1 MELNPSKGKCES
13 STIYLLNEI
22 ECLVSK
28 GLASELFCWLSSS
41 CCVGIRRTV
50 SAPVTAARA
59 GTIAASMPAATP
71 SQHLSPDSLLNMIRA
86 WKLGQ
91 CWRRGSN
98 GREHVKPSFTLA
110 HFKNTSLEQQ
120 ECVCARNC

>member
-13 STIYLLNEI
+13 SIIYLLNEI

-71 SQHLSPDSLLNMIRA
+71 SQHLSQSGQSAQHDPCVETGT
-86 WKLGQ
+86 KLAP
-91 CWRRGSN
+91 R
-98 GREHVKPSFTLA
+98 
-110 HFKNTSLEQQ
+110 FKWT
-120 ECVCARNC
+120 